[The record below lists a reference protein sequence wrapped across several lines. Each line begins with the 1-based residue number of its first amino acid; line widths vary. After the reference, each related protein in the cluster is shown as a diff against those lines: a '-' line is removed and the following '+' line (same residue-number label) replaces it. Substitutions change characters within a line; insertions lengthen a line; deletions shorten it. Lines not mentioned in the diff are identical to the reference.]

1 MISDYKN
8 GGLRM
13 IDIKSF
19 NKALKS
25 TWVKKY
31 LDNDN
36 SGKWKLFF
44 DSELH
49 DFGWAVIFKGNLNK
63 NDLAKF
69 IHISDPFT
77 TEILNIWSEISYDDN
92 ITSTENLLSLPLW
105 QNSLVRIGNK
115 PIYYKSSSKGIQNV
129 RHLMKDTDNLLSFT
143 EFKER
148 FEVKTNFLVYL
159 GVVSCIRLLRNA
171 IEDKNEK
178 TRNFST
184 FVENFIK
191 APKPNRLAYEKLISA
206 KQSSPRKS
214 QEKWC
219 VDCSL
224 QCSKTIDWEMAY
236 KLPFCSTKSTKL
248 IIFQFKLLH
257 KRLATNDFLN
267 KIGIR
272 ENEIC
277 TFCRTEKES
286 LFHLFWSCSETSCF
300 WRGFTKW
307 LAENQIKL
315 KSNIFAPDLII
326 GHEIGHPI

>member
-49 DFGWAVIFKGNLNK
+49 DFGWAVIFQGNLNK

-148 FEVKTNFLVYL
+148 FEVKTNFLVYH

-178 TRNFST
+178 
-184 FVENFIK
+184 
-191 APKPNRLAYEKLISA
+191 
-206 KQSSPRKS
+206 KQKFQHFCRK
-214 QEKWC
+214 
-219 VDCSL
+219 
-224 QCSKTIDWEMAY
+224 
-236 KLPFCSTKSTKL
+236 
-248 IIFQFKLLH
+248 LH
-257 KRLATNDFLN
+257 K
-267 KIGIR
+267 
-272 ENEIC
+272 
-277 TFCRTEKES
+277 S
-286 LFHLFWSCSETSCF
+286 S
-300 WRGFTKW
+300 
-307 LAENQIKL
+307 
-315 KSNIFAPDLII
+315 
-326 GHEIGHPI
+326 

>member
-1 MISDYKN
+1 M
-8 GGLRM
+8 
-13 IDIKSF
+13 
-19 NKALKS
+19 
-25 TWVKKY
+25 
-31 LDNDN
+31 DNDN

-49 DFGWAVIFKGNLNK
+49 DFGGAVIFKGNLNK

-77 TEILNIWSEISYDDN
+77 TESLKIWSEISYDDN

-115 PIYYKSSSKGIQNV
+115 PLYYKSWSSKGIQNV

-148 FEVKTNFLVYL
+148 FDVKTNFLVYH

-191 APKPNRLAYEKLISA
+191 APKPNRLAYEKLIRT
-206 KQSSPRKS
+206 KQGNPRKS
-214 QEKWC
+214 QEKCC

-224 QCSKTIDWEMAY
+224 QCSKAIDWELAY
-236 KLPFCSTKSTKL
+236 KLPF
-248 IIFQFKLLH
+248 
-257 KRLATNDFLN
+257 
-267 KIGIR
+267 
-272 ENEIC
+272 
-277 TFCRTEKES
+277 
-286 LFHLFWSCSETSCF
+286 
-300 WRGFTKW
+300 
-307 LAENQIKL
+307 
-315 KSNIFAPDLII
+315 
-326 GHEIGHPI
+326 